1 MPEQKLKP
9 VNEIMQDNEIE
20 KTKSPITEKLNEL
33 EQSHD
38 DSITITSEEVASDTL
53 NGTSEGKEPI
63 KENKKINSGD
73 MENEHILVKKYL
85 KEHSLVE
92 SNITSYNNFINHR
105 MQEIVNELN
114 ETIPHEESEI
124 KLGKIKVERPNII
137 EADGSSHLIKPAEAR
152 IRGLTYSAP
161 ISLEITIKQEGQLES
176 HDVEIGRIPV
186 IVKSDVCNLSSM
198 EKPELIENYI
208 DPLDPGGYFI
218 INGNERVIV
227 MAEDLAENQPF
238 IEKNK
243 TKKTTMLRLFSK
255 RGSYRIP
262 ISIIDTNEG
271 IVEVSF
277 SRFKNIPIIVIL
289 KALGLT
295 KESDIAKYIG
305 KENDSLIV
313 NLYEFADIQTEKDA
327 MMKIAEQTAL
337 QGTEKEILDRIKQRL
352 DSYFLPH
359 IGLTKEDRIEK
370 AITLCKFIKQFFV
383 AKENPT
389 NLTDKDHYANK
400 RVRMSGDLLSDLFR
414 VNLNILVRDI
424 QHSLQKIQK
433 RKKFYSIKT
442 IAKSTLFT
450 HRVESAIATGNWIG
464 ERSGVTQNMDKTNYL
479 AILSQLQR
487 VSSMLPGEQE
497 NFLARTL
504 HPTHYGRFCPVET
517 PEGTEIGLR
526 KNLALLAKIST
537 RTDLENE
544 DFIKLLIS
552 ELGMKREI
560 ESSGNDIFYNG
571 RFIGHIDN
579 AKQFIDKLKEK
590 KRKGELPIELS
601 IRHNQA
607 LDNILLSTEVGR
619 VLRPVIIVENGK
631 AKLTSE
637 HLKLLKQGSLSWDDL
652 IKNGILEYLDAS
664 EEENSLIALTRD
676 EITEEH
682 THFEIDKID
691 MLGVVTS
698 LVPYANHDQSARLNR
713 GSKTQKQAL
722 GLYAA
727 NYLCRIDTDVST
739 LHYPQRPIVR
749 SFVYDTLNVHPAG
762 QNVVVAIMNHDGYNM
777 EDALILNKGSVD
789 RGIGRSTYYRPYKS
803 IELNYAGGLRDEIT
817 IPEKDVSGYRTE
829 ESYRFLEDDGVVYP
843 EARLNEGEVVIGKTS
858 PPKFLSEV
866 REISIR
872 AKKEASSVIRQ
883 EEHGTI
889 DSVFITEDSQGNKV
903 FQVKTRDQRI
913 PELGDK
919 FATSHGQKGVVG
931 AIVDENDI
939 PFTSTGIK
947 PDLIFNPH
955 GIPSRMTVGY
965 LIELLA
971 GKVGC
976 LGGRVVDGTGF
987 SGEKIEDLESE
998 LKGLGFRY
1006 DGKETLYNGT
1016 TGKMMDVK
1024 IFIGNMY
1031 YLKLKYMVSN
1041 KMHARASG
1049 KVTLL
1054 TRQPIEGRAR
1064 GGALRLGE
1072 MEQQALVAH
1081 GASLLLKERYD
1092 SDKVLINLC
1101 TKCGSVAI
1109 EDSVRNKVYCPM
1121 CNSQD
1126 IEPVEISY
1134 AFKLLIDEIQSL
1146 HIKTKFN
1153 LKNKYE

>member
-1 MPEQKLKP
+1 MKQELNQDETIQNNQEADVVDEKKVELITEQLEKLEEAHKED
-9 VNEIMQDNEIE
+9 VDEKVISDEE
-20 KTKSPITEKLNEL
+20 DKSDKDKTK
-33 EQSHD
+33 D
-38 DSITITSEEVASDTL
+38 
-53 NGTSEGKEPI
+53 
-63 KENKKINSGD
+63 
-73 MENEHILVKKYL
+73 HILVKKYL

-92 SNITSYNNFINHR
+92 SNITSFNNFINHR

-114 ETIPHEESEI
+114 ETIPHEDAEI
-124 KLGKIKVERPNII
+124 KLGKIKVERPNLI
-137 EADGSSHLIKPAEAR
+137 EADGSSHLITPAEAR

-161 ISLEITIKQEGQLES
+161 ISLEVTIKQEGQLES

-186 IVKSDVCNLSSM
+186 IVKSDVCNLSGM
-198 EKPELIENYI
+198 EREELIENYI

-262 ISIIDTNEG
+262 ISITDTTEG

-277 SRFKNIPIIVIL
+277 SRFKNIPIIIIL

-295 KESDIAKYIG
+295 KESDIANYIG
-305 KENDSLIV
+305 RENDSLIV
-313 NLYEFADIQTEKDA
+313 NLYEFTDVQSEKDA

-359 IGLTKEDRIEK
+359 IGLKKEDRVEK

-383 AKENPT
+383 AKENPE

-400 RVRMSGDLLSDLFR
+400 RVRMSGDLLGDLFR

-537 RTDLENE
+537 RTNLENE
-544 DFIKLLIS
+544 SFMKLLIS
-552 ELGMKREI
+552 ELGMKKDI
-560 ESSGNDIFYNG
+560 ESSGSDIFFNG
-571 RFIGHIDN
+571 RFIGHTEDS
-579 AKQFIDKLKEK
+579 KEFIAKLKG
-590 KRKGELPIELS
+590 KRRKEELPIELS
-601 IRHNQA
+601 IRYNPA
-607 LDNILLSTEVGR
+607 LDIILLSTEVGR
-619 VLRPVIIVENGK
+619 VLRPVIITENGK
-631 AKLTSE
+631 SRLTNE
-637 HLKLLKQGSLSWDDL
+637 HLKLLDIGNLQWNDL
-652 IKNGILEYLDAS
+652 IKNGIIEYLDAS
-664 EEENSLIALTRD
+664 EEENALVALT
-676 EITEEH
+676 EKELTEEH
-682 THFEIDKID
+682 THLEIDKID
-691 MLGVVTS
+691 LLGVVTS
-698 LVPYANHDQSARLNR
+698 LVPYSNHDQSSRLNR

-727 NYLCRIDTDVST
+727 NFLCRIDTDVSI
-739 LHYPQRPIVR
+739 LHYPQKPIVR

-762 QNVVVAIMNHDGYNM
+762 QNVIVAIMNHEGYNM
-777 EDALILNKGSVD
+777 EDALILNQGSVD
-789 RGIGRSTYYRPYKS
+789 RGLGRSTYYRPYKS
-803 IELNYAGGLRDEIT
+803 IELNYAGGLRDEIV

-829 ESYRFLEDDGVVYP
+829 ESYRFLEDDGIVYP
-843 EARLNEGEVVIGKTS
+843 EAKLNEAEVVIGKTS

-889 DSVFITEDSQGNKV
+889 DSVFVTEDSQGNKV
-903 FQVKTRDQRI
+903 VQVKTRDQRV

-919 FATSHGQKGVVG
+919 FATSHGQKGIVG
-931 AIVDENDI
+931 AIVSENDM
-939 PFTSTGIK
+939 PFSASGIK
-947 PDLIFNPH
+947 PDVIFNPH

-965 LIELLA
+965 LIEVLA
-971 GKVGC
+971 GKIGC
-976 LGGRVVDGTGF
+976 LSGRVVNGTGF
-987 SGEKIEDLESE
+987 SGESIESLENE
-998 LKGLGFRY
+998 LRDLGFRY

-1092 SDKVLINLC
+1092 SDKVVVPIC
-1101 TKCGSVAI
+1101 IKCGAVAI
-1109 EDSVRNKVYCPM
+1109 EDTVRGKMYCPL

-1126 IEPVEISY
+1126 TEPVEMSY

-1146 HIKTKFN
+1146 HIRTKFN